1 MSILELKFEKVY
13 LVTTSELN
21 FGEVECS
28 KCKVHSI
35 QLFNPLEVDAVWKF
49 KILPD
54 KRLELDPHLPM
65 HVKKQIRKDQ
75 KPLPRIF
82 EVLPTE
88 GVLQPG

>member
-1 MSILELKFEKVY
+1 MSILGLKFEKVS

-49 KILPD
+49 KISPD
-54 KRLELDPHLPM
+54 KRLELDHHLPM
-65 HVKKQIRKDQ
+65 HVKKQMRKDQ